1 MSENIQE
8 TIVELINQASL
19 YGKDSV
25 RVQHLRH
32 VQELILR
39 KDPSLLDN
47 FLEEVLGFQTD
58 KSPEVRKTIIS
69 FIEEACQHDPE
80 VIVKVIDSLRLL
92 LYDDNVLV
100 QKRLIVSMITIYR
113 LTLKWLSKSRLVDE
127 NVRSM
132 WESMVNMKI
141 HIIAMLD
148 SDNDG
153 LRTVAIKFIE
163 MLALVLSR
171 RTQDSIVPAS
181 NEQDFSL
188 NLLQDDHRILR
199 RNKLEQEGKDVMEKL
214 LEFTLS
220 QHLSSVNLIAA
231 MGAIAN
237 IARQRPDYMSRVVQT
252 FEALQVN
259 LPPTLV
265 DSQVSSVRKIIK
277 LKLLSLLKHPASF
290 DFQPQITTLLTD
302 LGATQAEVL
311 KHLPKVPTE
320 SKRKITLSNSEINTK
335 KSKMTTDDP
344 SIFDKD
350 DSNSSI
356 TGKGIS
362 TGGVHGS
369 MMSSTSTNSSSS
381 HPQHQTAID
390 ITAAD
395 LVGKL
400 SIGNVVDLV
409 LVSMLLL
416 PEKMPASFQ
425 ATYTPIAAAGTPAQ
439 IEHLA
444 RLLGA
449 QLTAAGH
456 GKGYELMKSQ
466 QQVKPKIED
475 DIEEGNSIASITGVG
490 RDDSFPSSSMDIDS
504 KSALPSTSGNE
515 SSEIPTTSAGIT
527 TISTIPSV
535 QQKKMKPF
543 KLADAI
549 KPIEYD
555 EMQRMSTDSFYRI
568 LHAEDVCETAGVGHV
583 RKKTMTSLVCLSER
597 SFRDIYEDYIFADVR
612 KRHDLAFA
620 WLYQEFVYANGYLS
634 ILDPNKRKDFTKY
647 DDTLCRLLEYLQE
660 KPDQRDGL
668 FSRLLST
675 APLITD
681 NALLV
686 LKRYCQDETRS
697 YLGMNTLRDLIFRRI
712 NMREK
717 FLDILLDFTHNE
729 NVSVRN
735 NAIRIAK
742 SLHEKEEFKQS
753 IERHA
758 LKFLKHLTAS
768 QPPEALFG
776 DDKKSSTIPN
786 DTWTEDSIRLCLPLY
801 LSLMPSNHYL
811 IQPLATIYTAVN
823 GDIKRVI
830 LRVLEIPVRGMG
842 MGSPEI
848 LKLVEN
854 CPKGAETL
862 ITRIIHILT
871 EQTPPSRDLVEKVR
885 DLYHK
890 RVSDVRFLIPVLTGL
905 EKREI
910 ISALPKLIKLSPPV
924 VKEVFNR
931 LLGLNGN
938 LNYIF
943 SASPETSHASP
954 ILPSELLIALH
965 QISSEECELKTTMN
979 ATTLCLNERSIYT
992 HDVLA
997 VVIQQLVDVNPIPV
1011 LFMRTVLQALS
1022 FYPKMVGFVMNIL
1035 QRLITKQ
1042 AWKQARIWEGFI
1054 KCCQK
1059 TRPHSFPLLLQ
1070 LPPPQLKHVFQ
1081 TAPELRDGLL
1091 RHLRSMSIAQ
1101 RSVIPSSILTV
1112 IEDNS
1117 ENVAPE
1123 IRIQTVPLPSSLS
1136 HEQ

>member
-8 TIVELINQASL
+8 TIIELINQASL

-25 RVQHLRH
+25 KVQHLRH
-32 VQELILR
+32 IQELILR

-47 FLEEVLGFQTD
+47 FLEEVLSFQTD

-92 LYDDNVLV
+92 LFDENVLV
-100 QKRLIVSMITIYR
+100 QKKLIVSMVSIYR
-113 LTLKWLSKSRLVDE
+113 LTLKWLSKSRLSDE

-132 WESMVNMKI
+132 WESMVNMKT

-171 RTQDSIVPAS
+171 RTGESIVPSS

-188 NLLQDDHRILR
+188 NLLQDEHRILR

-277 LKLLSLLKHPASF
+277 LKLFSLLKHPASL

-302 LGATQAEVL
+302 LGATQVELV

-320 SKRKITLSNSEINTK
+320 FKRKSTPSATETMNK
-335 KSKMTTDDP
+335 KSKITTDDP
-344 SIFDKD
+344 MSMDKD
-350 DSNSSI
+350 DSNSSVTSKNI
-356 TGKGIS
+356 SPGGLHSGTG
-362 TGGVHGS
+362 
-369 MMSSTSTNSSSS
+369 SSTSTSSSS
-381 HPQHQTAID
+381 HPQHHQTAID

-395 LVGKL
+395 LIGKL

-409 LVSMLLL
+409 LVSMLQL

-449 QLTAAGH
+449 QLTAAGY
-456 GKGYELMKSQ
+456 GKGYELMRSQ
-466 QQVKPKIED
+466 QQSKVQV
-475 DIEEGNSIASITGVG
+475 EE
-490 RDDSFPSSSMDIDS
+490 PMEDS
-504 KSALPSTSGNE
+504 KPILPNAVQNRDENSTSSNVDVE
-515 SSEIPTTSAGIT
+515 MKP
-527 TISTIPSV
+527 TISTSTTNESGETSSTTTMMNIPNI

-549 KPIEYD
+549 KPIEYE
-555 EMQRMSTDSFYRI
+555 EMRRMSTDSFCRI
-568 LHAEDVCETAGVGHV
+568 LESEETCESAGVGHV
-583 RKKTMTSLVCLSER
+583 RKKTITSLVCLSER
-597 SFRDIYEDYIFADVR
+597 SFRDIYEEYIFADVR
-612 KRHDLAFA
+612 KRHDLASA
-620 WLYQEFVYANGYLS
+620 WLYQEYVYANGYLS
-634 ILDPNKRKDFTKY
+634 MLDPNQRKDFTKY
-647 DDTLCRLLEYLQE
+647 DDTLCRLLEHLQE

-668 FSRLLST
+668 FSRLLTS
-675 APLITD
+675 APMITD

-686 LKRYCQDETRS
+686 LKRYCQDESRC
-697 YLGMNTLRDLIFRRI
+697 YLGMNTLRDLIFRRS
-712 NMREK
+712 NLREK
-717 FLDILLDFTHNE
+717 FLEILLDFTHNE
-729 NVSVRN
+729 TLSVRN

-742 SLHEKEEFKQS
+742 NLHERDEFKQS

-758 LKFLKHLTAS
+758 LKFLKHLTAA
-768 QPPEALFG
+768 QPPEALFT
-776 DDKKSSTIPN
+776 DEKKTTEIPT
-786 DTWTEDSIRLCLPLY
+786 DTWTEESIRLCLPLY
-801 LSLMPSNHYL
+801 LNLMPSNHHL

-823 GDIKRVI
+823 ADIKRVI
-830 LRVLEIPVRGMG
+830 LRVLETPVRGMG

-854 CPKGAETL
+854 CPNGAETL

-871 EQTPPSRDLVEKVR
+871 EQSPPSRELVEKIR
-885 DLYHK
+885 DLYQK

-905 EKREI
+905 EKGEI
-910 ISALPKLIKLSPPV
+910 INALPKLIKLSQPV

-931 LLGLNGN
+931 LLGLN
-938 LNYIF
+938 
-943 SASPETSHASP
+943 ASPETSHASP
-954 ILPSELLIALH
+954 ISPSELLIALH
-965 QISSEECELKTTMN
+965 RISSEECEIKTVMA
-979 ATTLCLNERSIYT
+979 ATALCLNERTIYT

-997 VVIQQLVDVNPIPV
+997 VVIQQLVDINPIPV
-1011 LFMRTVLQALS
+1011 LFMRTVLQALT

-1042 AWKQARIWEGFI
+1042 TWKQPRIWEGFI
-1054 KCCQK
+1054 KCCQR
-1059 TRPHSFPLLLQ
+1059 TRPHSFPILLQ
-1070 LPPPQLKHVFQ
+1070 LPPPQLKQVFQ
-1081 TAPELRDGLL
+1081 NAPDLRDGLL
-1091 RHLRSMSIAQ
+1091 KHLNAIPPVQ
-1101 RSVIPSSILTV
+1101 RSSIPPSILAV
-1112 IEDNS
+1112 IED
-1117 ENVAPE
+1117 
-1123 IRIQTVPLPSSLS
+1123 SSDLMMS
-1136 HEQ
+1136 GQSAIIPTLAEQ

>member
-19 YGKDSV
+19 YGKDTV

-47 FLEEVLGFQTD
+47 FLEEVLGFQSD

-80 VIVKVIDSLRLL
+80 VIVKVIDSLQLL
-92 LYDDNVLV
+92 LYDDNILV
-100 QKRLIVSMITIYR
+100 QKKLVVSMITIYR
-113 LTLKWLSKSRLVDE
+113 LTLKWLSKSRLSDE

-132 WESMVNMKI
+132 WKSMANVKNS
-141 HIIAMLD
+141 IITKLD

-171 RTQDSIVPAS
+171 RSQDSIIPAS

-188 NLLQDDHRILR
+188 NLLQEDHRILC

-277 LKLLSLLKHPASF
+277 LKLLSLLKHPASL

-311 KHLPKVPTE
+311 KHLPKGPTE
-320 SKRKITLSNSEINTK
+320 PKRKLTLSNNEINAK
-335 KSKMTTDDP
+335 KSKLSTDDVHM
-344 SIFDKD
+344 FDKD
-350 DSNSSI
+350 DSNSGIS
-356 TGKGIS
+356 GKGIS
-362 TGGVHGS
+362 PGGAHGS
-369 MMSSTSTNSSSS
+369 SGSSTSTHSSSS

-409 LVSMLLL
+409 LVSMLHL

-425 ATYTPIAAAGTPAQ
+425 STYTPIAAAGTPAQ

-449 QLTAAGH
+449 QLTAAGY

-466 QQVKPKIED
+466 QQVKTSVDNDMD
-475 DIEEGNSIASITGVG
+475 DGKLVSNSAGVA
-490 RDDSFPSSSMDIDS
+490 RDGAYPSSSADVES
-504 KSALPSTSGNE
+504 KPNVLSAGDNE
-515 SSEIPTTSAGIT
+515 SNDMLSTTAGLT
-527 TISTIPSV
+527 TMSTIPGV

-568 LHAEDVCETAGVGHV
+568 LNSEDVCETAGVGHV

-597 SFRDIYEDYIFADVR
+597 SFRDIYEDYIFAEVR
-612 KRHDLAFA
+612 KRYDLAFA
-620 WLYQEFVYANGYLS
+620 WLYQEYVYANGYLS

-647 DDTLCRLLEYLQE
+647 DDTLCRLLDYLQE

-668 FSRLLST
+668 FSRLLTS

-686 LKRYCQDETRS
+686 LKRYCQDENRCQF
-697 YLGMNTLRDLIFRRI
+697 GMNTLRDLVFRRV

-729 NVSVRN
+729 NNSVRS

-742 SLHEKEEFKQS
+742 SLYEKEDFRQS

-776 DDKKSSTIPN
+776 EDKKTSTIPA
-786 DTWTEDSIRLCLPLY
+786 DTWTEESIRLCLPLY
-801 LSLMPSNHYL
+801 LNLMPLNHQL
-811 IQPLATIYTAVN
+811 IQPLATVYTAVN

-830 LRVLEIPVRGMG
+830 SRVLEIPVRGMG
-842 MGSPEI
+842 MNSPEL

-862 ITRIIHILT
+862 VTRIISILT
-871 EQTPPSRDLVEKVR
+871 EQTAPSPALVEKVR
-885 DLYHK
+885 DLYQK

-910 ISALPKLIKLSPPV
+910 ISALPKLIKQSPPV

-931 LLGLNGN
+931 LLGLN
-938 LNYIF
+938 
-943 SASPETSHASP
+943 ASPEAPHTSP
-954 ILPSELLIALH
+954 ILPFELLVALH
-965 QISSEECELKTTMN
+965 QISPEECELKTVMN
-979 ATTLCLNERSIYT
+979 ATTLCFNERTIYT
-992 HDVLA
+992 HNVLA
-997 VVIQQLVDVNPIPV
+997 IVIQQLVDINPIPV

-1059 TRPHSFPLLLQ
+1059 TRPHSFPLLIR
-1070 LPPPQLKHVFQ
+1070 LPPPQLKHVLQ
-1081 TAPELRDGLL
+1081 TAPELREGLI
-1091 RHLRSMSIAQ
+1091 RHIRSMSAPQ
-1101 RSVIPSSILTV
+1101 RSSIPSSILSV

-1117 ENVAPE
+1117 ETVSPE
-1123 IRIQTVPLPSSLS
+1123 IRIQTIPTTTSAPT
-1136 HEQ
+1136 EQ